1 MSKTIFCVFLFTI
14 IICCSSFAQSN
25 LGTKKM
31 SHHENKSWFEPV
43 PKSVK
48 KIIACRSFLRNGDTI
63 RDKSLELIY
72 DTNGNLIEK
81 RDSLTFFVMKYK
93 YDTLNRLI
101 ESKMSGILEED
112 KPNAISTYS
121 YFSNDILIKN
131 KEISSDTIIITK
143 NEYNK
148 KKWLMCSKTY
158 HSREANSTMDFL
170 ISYQYDFEKANEKSL
185 YFEMPKR
192 KLLSTVE
199 NQYIKHKEFS
209 EDISPIR
216 TRFGDINRPL
226 LEKKEYNFYKEGV
239 NKGKLQSISIFTEYK
254 HAESRIYEENYS
266 YPSENTILVSFK
278 QNGTQIY
285 KYQFIYQDEKL
296 IRVNYYSIIE
306 PDKIDKWIEYEYI
319 F

>member
-1 MSKTIFCVFLFTI
+1 M
-14 IICCSSFAQSN
+14 
-25 LGTKKM
+25 
-31 SHHENKSWFEPV
+31 
-43 PKSVK
+43 K
-48 KIIACRSFLRNGDTI
+48 KIIGYRSFLRNGDTI

-72 DTNGNLIEK
+72 DTNGNLVEK
-81 RDSLTFFVMKYK
+81 IDSLAFFVMKYK

-101 ESKMSGILEED
+101 ESKMSGIFEVET
-112 KPNAISTYS
+112 PNAISVYS
-121 YFSNDILIKN
+121 YFSNDILIQN
-131 KEISSDTIIITK
+131 KEILSDTVIITK

-148 KKWLMCSKTY
+148 EDRLMCSKTY
-158 HSREANSTMDFL
+158 HSKEQNSTMDFL

-199 NQYIKHKEFS
+199 NQYSKHKEFS
-209 EDISPIR
+209 EDMSPIR
-216 TRFGDINRPL
+216 TRFGDVNRPL
-226 LEKKEYNFYKEGV
+226 LEKKEYSFYKEGE

-254 HAESRIYEENYS
+254 YAESRIYEENYS
-266 YPSENTILVSFK
+266 YPSENSILVSFK

-306 PDKIDKWIEYEYI
+306 LDKIDKWIEYEYS
-319 F
+319 FY